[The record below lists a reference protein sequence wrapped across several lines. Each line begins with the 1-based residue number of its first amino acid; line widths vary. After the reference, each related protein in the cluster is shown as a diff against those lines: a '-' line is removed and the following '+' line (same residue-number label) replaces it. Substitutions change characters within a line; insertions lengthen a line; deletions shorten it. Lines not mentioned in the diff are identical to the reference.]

1 MGFLVSSKYLCNM
14 LHLKDLQFSYPQGK
28 ALHKINLKIDQG
40 THVALIGESGCGK
53 STLLNL
59 IYGLLQ
65 EESGEIT
72 FEGKI
77 LDGADFHLVPGHPMM
92 KYVPQEFDLMPFT
105 TVFENVG
112 EHLSIQ
118 IDDRVSR
125 ITELLHIV
133 DMSDFKDRK
142 VKTLSGGQKQ
152 RVAIAKALAQQPKVL
167 LLDEPFSNIDN
178 FRKNDLR
185 RSLFSY
191 LKKENITCLIATH
204 DKDDVL
210 PFTHQTIIMR
220 NGHIIDHRKTIDC
233 YQKPFNKYGASLFNE
248 VNVIPVGW
256 FNNTEEIICYPEQLA
271 VNEKGIEV
279 IVENSYFKGAD
290 YLIQATYQDETLL
303 FNSLEKLETG
313 QKVKLALKSN

>member
-1 MGFLVSSKYLCNM
+1 MGFLVSSRYLCGM
-14 LHLKDLQFSYPQGK
+14 LQLKDIQFSYDQGK
-28 ALHKINLKIDQG
+28 ALHDINLDIPQG

-59 IYGLLQ
+59 VYGLLQ
-65 EESGEIT
+65 EDSGTVSFDDEV
-72 FEGKI
+72 

-118 IDDRVSR
+118 LDGRADR
-125 ITELLHIV
+125 IIELLAVV

-152 RVAIAKALAQQPKVL
+152 RVAIAKSLAQQPKVL

-210 PFTHQTIIMR
+210 PYTHETIIMR
-220 NGHIIDHRKTIDC
+220 DGKIIDHRKTMDC
-233 YQKPFNKYGASLFNE
+233 YKKPLEVYGASLFNE
-248 VNVIPVGW
+248 VNVIPKDW
-256 FNNTEEIICYPEQLA
+256 FAHQKELLCYPEQLQIS
-271 VNEKGIEV
+271 NSGIQV
-279 IVENSYFKGAD
+279 TVTNSYFKGTD
-290 YLIQATYQDETLL
+290 YLIEAVFKEQTL
-303 FNSLEKLETG
+303 FFSSDQFIEVGEKVVLG
-313 QKVKLALKSN
+313 LVG

>member
-1 MGFLVSSKYLCNM
+1 M
-14 LHLKDLQFSYPQGK
+14 LQLNNIQFSYPQGK
-28 ALHKINLKIDQG
+28 ALIDIHLKIKQG
-40 THVALIGESGCGK
+40 SHVALIGESGCGK

-65 EESGEIT
+65 EESGDIT
-72 FEGKI
+72 FDGNV
-77 LDGADFHLVPGHPMM
+77 LDGADFHLVPGHSMM

-118 IDDRVSR
+118 IDDRASR
-125 ITELLHIV
+125 IIELLHIV

-185 RSLFSY
+185 RSLFTY

-210 PFTHQTIIMR
+210 PFTHETIIMR
-220 NGHIIDHRKTIDC
+220 YGRITDHRNTIDC
-233 YQKPFNKYGASLFNE
+233 YQKPLNKYGASLFNE

-256 FNNTEEIICYPEQLA
+256 FNNAKEIICYPEQLA
-271 VNEKGIEV
+271 VNEIGIEV
-279 IVENSYFKGAD
+279 IVKHSYFKGAD
-290 YLIQATYQDETLL
+290 YLIQVTCQDKTLL
-303 FNSLEKLETG
+303 FNSPKKFKPG

>member
-1 MGFLVSSKYLCNM
+1 M
-14 LHLKDLQFSYPQGK
+14 LQLKDIQFSYAQGK
-28 ALHKINLKIDQG
+28 ALYDINVKLDQG

-65 EESGEIT
+65 EENGRISFNGET
-72 FEGKI
+72 LE
-77 LDGADFHLVPGHPMM
+77 GADSHLVPGHPMM

-118 IDDRVSR
+118 LDNRGNR
-125 ITELLHIV
+125 ILELLEIV

-152 RVAIAKALAQQPKVL
+152 RVAIAKALAQQPQVL

-204 DKDDVL
+204 DKDDML
-210 PFTHQTIIMR
+210 AFTHETIIMR
-220 NGHIIDHRKTIDC
+220 DGHIIDHRKTIDC
-233 YQKPFNKYGASLFNE
+233 YNNPLNIYGASLFNE
-248 VNVIPVGW
+248 VNVILPSW
-256 FNNTEEIICYPEQLA
+256 FENEKELMCYPEQLHLS
-271 VNEKGIEV
+271 NKGIEAV
-279 IVENSYFKGAD
+279 VLNSYFKGSY
-290 YLIQATYQDETLL
+290 YLIECMFQEKTLFFNAANTYEAG
-303 FNSLEKLETG
+303 EKVMLDL
-313 QKVKLALKSN
+313 VK

>member
-1 MGFLVSSKYLCNM
+1 M
-14 LHLKDLQFSYPQGK
+14 LQLKDIQFSYDQGK
-28 ALHKINLKIDQG
+28 ALHDINLNIPQG
-40 THVALIGESGCGK
+40 TPVALIGESGCGK

-65 EESGEIT
+65 EDSGTIS
-72 FEGKI
+72 FNNLI
-77 LDGADFHLVPGHPMM
+77 LDGADHHLVPGHPMM

-118 IDDRVSR
+118 MDNRADR
-125 ITELLHIV
+125 IIELLAVV

-152 RVAIAKALAQQPKVL
+152 RVAIAKSLAQQPNVL

-210 PFTHQTIIMR
+210 PFTEETIIMR
-220 NGHIIDHRKTIDC
+220 GGKIIDHRKTVDC
-233 YQKPFNKYGASLFNE
+233 YKKPLEVYSASLFNE
-248 VNVIPVGW
+248 VNVIRAGW
-256 FNNTEEIICYPEQLA
+256 FDNKEELLCYPEQLQISK
-271 VNEKGIEV
+271 KGIEV
-279 IVENSYFKGAD
+279 TITNCYFKGTD
-290 YLIQATYQDETLL
+290 YLIEVTFQEQTLFFSSL
-303 FNSLEKLETG
+303 QSLEIGKNVLLG
-313 QKVKLALKSN
+313 LIKK

>member
-1 MGFLVSSKYLCNM
+1 M
-14 LHLKDLQFSYPQGK
+14 LQLKDIQFSYPQGK
-28 ALHKINLKIDQG
+28 ALYDINLEISQG

-65 EESGEIT
+65 EKSGTISFNNE
-72 FEGKI
+72 I
-77 LDGADFHLVPGHPMM
+77 LDGADSHLVPGHSMM

-118 IDDRVSR
+118 IDDRSDR
-125 ITELLHIV
+125 IKELLHIV
-133 DMSDFKDRK
+133 DMSDFIDRK

-152 RVAIAKALAQQPKVL
+152 RVAIAKALAQQPQVL

-185 RSLFSY
+185 RSLFYY
-191 LKKENITCLIATH
+191 LKRENITCLIATH

-220 NGHIIDHRKTIDC
+220 DGHIIDNRKTIDC
-233 YQKPFNKYGASLFNE
+233 YNIPLHKYGASLFNQ
-248 VNVIPVGW
+248 VNVIPIGW
-256 FNNTEEIICYPEQLA
+256 VNNKKQFICYPEQLQ
-271 VNEKGIEV
+271 VSKTGIEV
-279 IVENSYFKGAD
+279 TIINSYFKGAD
-290 YLIQATYQDETLL
+290 YLIEATYLKLPIFFSSQKT
-303 FNSLEKLETG
+303 FGVGEKLFLE
-313 QKVKLALKSN
+313 LFM

>member
-1 MGFLVSSKYLCNM
+1 M
-14 LHLKDLQFSYPQGK
+14 LQLKDIQFSYAQGK
-28 ALHKINLKIDQG
+28 ALHDINIELEQG

-65 EESGEIT
+65 EESGSISFNEL
-72 FEGKI
+72 I
-77 LDGADFHLVPGHPMM
+77 LNGANHHLVPGHPMM

-105 TVFENVG
+105 TVYENVG

-118 IDDRVSR
+118 IDDRASR
-125 ITELLHIV
+125 IEELLHIV
-133 DMSDFKDRK
+133 DMSNFKDRK

-152 RVAIAKALAQQPKVL
+152 RVAIAKALAQQPQVL

-210 PFTHQTIIMR
+210 PFTHETIIMR
-220 NGHIIDHRKTIDC
+220 NGNITDHRKTLDC
-233 YQKPFNKYGASLFNE
+233 YKSPLNEYGGSLFNE
-248 VNVIPVGW
+248 VNVIPAGW
-256 FNNTEEIICYPEQLA
+256 FDNKKELICYPEQLE
-271 VNEKGIEV
+271 VSDKGIEV
-279 IVENSYFKGAD
+279 TVINSYFKGND
-290 YLIQATYQDETLL
+290 YLIEANYKGQTLFFSNVYSYNVDDAVVL
-303 FNSLEKLETG
+303 QL
-313 QKVKLALKSN
+313 VK

>member
-1 MGFLVSSKYLCNM
+1 M
-14 LHLKDLQFSYPQGK
+14 LQLKDIQFSYHQGK
-28 ALHKINLKIDQG
+28 ALHDINLDIPQG

-59 IYGLLQ
+59 VYGLLQ
-65 EESGEIT
+65 EDSGTVSFDDEV
-72 FEGKI
+72 
-77 LDGADFHLVPGHPMM
+77 LDGADFHLVPGHPLM

-118 IDDRVSR
+118 LDGRADR
-125 ITELLHIV
+125 IIELLAVV

-152 RVAIAKALAQQPKVL
+152 RVAIAKSLAQQPKVL

-204 DKDDVL
+204 DRDDVL
-210 PFTHQTIIMR
+210 PFTHETIIMR
-220 NGHIIDHRKTIDC
+220 DGKIIDHRKTMDC
-233 YQKPFNKYGASLFNE
+233 YKNPLEVYGASLFNE
-248 VNVIPVGW
+248 VNVIPMGW
-256 FNNTEEIICYPEQLA
+256 FDNQQELLCYPEQLQ
-271 VNEKGIEV
+271 VGDTGIQV
-279 IVENSYFKGAD
+279 TVTNSYFKGTD
-290 YLIQATYQDETLL
+290 YLIEAVCKEQTL
-303 FNSLEKLETG
+303 FFSSNQTIEIGEKVVLG
-313 QKVKLALKSN
+313 LVG